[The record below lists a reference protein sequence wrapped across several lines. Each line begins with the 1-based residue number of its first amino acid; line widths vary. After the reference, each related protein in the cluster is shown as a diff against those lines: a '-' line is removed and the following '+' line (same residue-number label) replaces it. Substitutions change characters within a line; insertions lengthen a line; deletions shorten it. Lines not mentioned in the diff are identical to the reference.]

1 MNKTIL
7 MLVTIAILNLFLVSC
22 VTQTT
27 PTETSQPTQEA
38 TQTIAPTPTEEI
50 FALSVNGAKISP
62 EELDNEISR
71 LQKAE
76 ESAGITRT
84 IEERKNFVLDE
95 LIGTL
100 LLAQDAKQNGFQ
112 FTEADFQKK
121 KAELE
126 SGLGSAQALEDWI
139 QQTGYTQ
146 ETFRESFERSL
157 AAAFTRDRLMAEV
170 PKSTQ
175 QFHLQIILL
184 YDLPTAEL
192 YYNQILGGADFNT
205 LASIIDP
212 VTRGDIGWFPIGY
225 LTDPAIEQAVLQMKV
240 DEVKGIVEGK
250 VGFYILKLL
259 KIESD
264 RPLSPDALLQTQ
276 KNAIE
281 DWLTRQKAESE
292 IIIME

>member
-7 MLVTIAILNLFLVSC
+7 KLITIAILNISLISC
-22 VTQTT
+22 AAQAT
-27 PTETSQPTQEA
+27 PMETSQPTQET

-50 FALSVNGAKISP
+50 FALSVNGEKISP
-62 EELDNEISR
+62 EELENEISR

-76 ESAGITRT
+76 ESAGINHTV
-84 IEERKNFVLDE
+84 EERKNFALDE

-100 LLAQDAKQNGFQ
+100 LLAQDAKEHGFQ
-112 FTEADFQKK
+112 FTEEDFQKK

-139 QQTGYTQ
+139 QQNGYTQ
-146 ETFRESFERSL
+146 DTFRESFKLSL
-157 AAAFTRDRLMAEV
+157 AAAFTRDRLIAEV
-170 PKSTQ
+170 SKSAQ
-175 QFHLQIILL
+175 QFHLQVILL
-184 YDLPTAEL
+184 YDLPTAEV

-212 VTRGDIGWFPIGY
+212 VTRGDIGWFPKGY

-259 KIESD
+259 ESETD
-264 RPLSPDALLQTQ
+264 RTLSPDALLQIQ
-276 KNAIE
+276 KIAIE
-281 DWLTRQKAESE
+281 DWLTQQKAESE
-292 IIIME
+292 IIIQE